1 MYKKIVYVS
10 LFILV
15 FLMAVQSVG
24 ASDTDLNEV
33 YLEDSDD
40 VSLAL
45 SDSSDLYASN
55 DDDSLVSVESENQ
68 IYEDVGSNE
77 NIVPNGLGSDEDAE
91 SDEDENSD
99 NSTVSTVEN
108 SKKKTSIIAPSVKSY
123 MTQNTYLTITLK
135 DADGKAL
142 ANKPITV
149 NVAKKTYSLTTNGNG
164 VAKLKFESKV
174 GTYKCTV
181 SFKGTSDYYG
191 ASASSKVVISKM
203 PTKIK
208 APKIT
213 FKSTR
218 YGKFL
223 INLTNVN
230 GKGLKNK
237 LIKISIPSLK
247 KVYKVKTDSKG
258 IATFKFNGPKTYN
271 VTVKYAGS
279 KYYKAKTVKS
289 QFVVQ
294 KVKVKFTDVIGAADK
309 LKNYVS
315 KNKKL
320 PGSITYKGRN
330 FTTAQLSYLMA
341 VAIRNIGNKNHKDIV
356 LIAAYAPANSSGEIY
371 DTVYRKDYLKIAKK
385 AKGSSIKHKTP
396 SYIKHSIYKVPYKV
410 YTAEF
415 SRALSFYKEHKRLP
429 KYVLFT
435 NSEFVK
441 VKDNGK
447 YTFYL
452 TTDNIR
458 GKRSELKMLKSL
470 RKALI
475 SKGYNAVIVGIGP
488 DIHNI
493 AYRYGCTGKK
503 SVLLAVF
510 GGVDVGC
517 IEEWTGEL
525 KNSNRN
531 FVENYDGAHV
541 LGLWFTKPYG
551 ASSSIHKRIG
561 RAWDANYGHPLKN
574 PAKYMSKNNIS
585 YIQTGT
591 VSSACTLLK
600 EGKMGGPKLI
610 K

>member
-1 MYKKIVYVS
+1 AKVKIPTK
-10 LFILV
+10 
-15 FLMAVQSVG
+15 VG
-24 ASDTDLNEV
+24 NFS
-33 YLEDSDD
+33 
-40 VSLAL
+40 
-45 SDSSDLYASN
+45 
-55 DDDSLVSVESENQ
+55 VSVKF
-68 IYEDVGSNE
+68 
-77 NIVPNGLGSDEDAE
+77 NG
-91 SDEDENSD
+91 DENYSHH
-99 NSTVSTVEN
+99 SQS
-108 SKKKTSIIAPSVKSY
+108 SKVVITKMKTCLVVPSVKSY

-135 DADGKAL
+135 NVYGKGL
-142 ANKPITV
+142 ANKTIIVKTP
-149 NVAKKTYSLTTNGNG
+149 KKTFNLTTNENG
-164 VAKLKFESKV
+164 VAKLKFLKKV
-174 GTYKCTV
+174 GTYNCTIT
-181 SFKGTSDYYG
+181 FKATNTFYG
-191 ASASSKVVISKM
+191 ASNTSKVVISKM
-203 PTKIK
+203 PTIIK
-208 APKIT
+208 APKISL
-213 FKSTR
+213 KSTQYR
-218 YGKFL
+218 KFI
-223 INLTNVN
+223 INLTDIK
-230 GKGLKNK
+230 GRGLKDRT
-237 LIKISIPSLK
+237 ITISIPSIK
-247 KVYKVKTDSKG
+247 KVFKVKTNSSG
-258 IATFKFNGPKTYN
+258 IATFNFNGPKTYN
-271 VTVKYAGS
+271 VTVKYAGNA
-279 KYYKAKTVKS
+279 YYSAKSVKS
-289 QFVVQ
+289 QFVVSR
-294 KVKVKFTDVIGAADK
+294 VKYKFNDIVGASVL
-309 LKNYVS
+309 LKNYIS
-315 KNKKL
+315 KNKAL
-320 PGSITYKGRN
+320 PSNIIYNGNN

-341 VAIRNIGNKNHKDIV
+341 VAINHENVKNHNDIV
-356 LIAAYAPANSSGEIY
+356 LLAVSAPTNSSGEIY
-371 DTVYRKDYLKIAKK
+371 DTVYKKDYLTITKK
-385 AKGSSIKHKTP
+385 AQGASIRHKTQP
-396 SYIKHSIYKVPYKV
+396 YINYSFYKVSYKV

-415 SRALSFYKEHKRLP
+415 SRALSFYKENKRLP

-470 RKALI
+470 QKALQ

-493 AYRYGCTGKK
+493 AYRYGCTGKN

-525 KNSNRN
+525 KNSDRN
-531 FVENYDGAHV
+531 FVKNYDGAHV

-610 K
+610 E